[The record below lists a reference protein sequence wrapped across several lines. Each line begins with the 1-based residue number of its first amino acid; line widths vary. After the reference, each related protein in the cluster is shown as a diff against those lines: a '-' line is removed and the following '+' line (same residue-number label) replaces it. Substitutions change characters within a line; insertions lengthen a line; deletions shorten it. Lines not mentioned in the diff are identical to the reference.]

1 MSAGC
6 AIVASNTPPLHEAI
20 FDNKTGLL
28 CDFFNPDDLVDKI
41 LIYLNDPTIAEQ
53 CATNAREF
61 AVLNYDLKSI
71 CLPKQLQW
79 VDQLA
84 NL

>member
-1 MSAGC
+1 M
-6 AIVASNTPPLHEAI
+6 HEAI
-20 FDNKTGLL
+20 FHNKTGLL

-41 LIYLNDPTIAEQ
+41 LVYLNNSKIAEK
-53 CATNAREF
+53 CASNAREF

-71 CLPKQLQW
+71 CLPKQLDW

-84 NL
+84 SS